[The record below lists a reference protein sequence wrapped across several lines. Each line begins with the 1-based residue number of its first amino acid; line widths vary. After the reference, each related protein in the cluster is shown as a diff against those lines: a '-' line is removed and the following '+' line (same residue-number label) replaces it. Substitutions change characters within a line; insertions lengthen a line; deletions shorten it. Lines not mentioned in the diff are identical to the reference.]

1 MFIQHKRSFHS
12 SGVLALYAAIACAS
26 PLLYLGQAGAQDKMP
41 SRLDQ
46 LSGFLGDGTCTGNL
60 LATKAPHGTS
70 ATYHGEKTLGDRW
83 VVVRYD
89 EGDTS
94 SNPRPFHV
102 VQYFTYDPKAGRF
115 VDVEVDNAGESGT
128 GTSSGWQGDVITFEN
143 TDFASGSHP
152 RFRDV
157 FRRRGGLVVSHTG
170 YSPDKTGKWI
180 KTDHETCNRT

>member
-1 MFIQHKRSFHS
+1 MKSTS
-12 SGVLALYAAIACAS
+12 SALYAAIACAS

-41 SRLDQ
+41 SQLDQ

-83 VVVRYD
+83 VVIRYD
-89 EGDTS
+89 EGGTS

-102 VQYFTYDPKAGRF
+102 AQYFTYDPQAGHF
-115 VDVEVDNAGESGT
+115 VDVEIDNAGESGT

-143 TDFASGSHP
+143 TNFASGSHEL
-152 RFRDV
+152 FRDV
-157 FRRRGGLVVSHTG
+157 FTRRGGLVVSHTG
-170 YSPDKTGKWI
+170 YAHDKTGKWI
-180 KTDHETCNRT
+180 KADHETCNRT